1 MASEPNQVMS
11 GEIWPKE
18 SQRLRNGA
26 NGQVPVGSLQSDDD
40 FGKKPHKARL
50 AKGASIASE
59 PNPVGPNHGDV
70 FAAASIAKAFFEA
83 SIAIVKDYGEH
94 VRWCGGGRA
103 QAAATLAQAC
113 ATVYAAQMQ
122 AGQSKGRKTTP

>member
-11 GEIWPKE
+11 GETWPKE
-18 SQRLRNGA
+18 TQRLSNGA
-26 NGQVPVGSLQSDDD
+26 NGQVPLGSLQGDDD
-40 FGKKPHKARL
+40 FGKKARKARL
-50 AKGASIASE
+50 AKWANMASE

-83 SIAIVKDYGEH
+83 SYAIVKDYGEH
-94 VRWCGGGRA
+94 VRWSSGARA

-122 AGQSKGRKTTP
+122 AGQRKGRKTTP